1 MPFILQPVN
10 RKKWCLIGRPR
21 KCWLY
26 NVTDCW
32 LAKSHSGT
40 RQICHEVI
48 YVLIRLMHFKGLYAA
63 VYGGLIIINYNLTSK
78 LERQGMEFKR
88 VKNLSFSASCSLLS
102 LQAQLFKITYI
113 YLLSLSA
120 TLCILNR
127 HPFREIGAASV

>member
-1 MPFILQPVN
+1 MEEPGN
-10 RKKWCLIGRPR
+10 AGCTTS
-21 KCWLY
+21 Y
-26 NVTDCW
+26 ADCW

-40 RQICHEVI
+40 HQICHEVI
-48 YVLIRLMHFKGLYAA
+48 NVLIRLIHFKGLYAA
-63 VYGGLIIINYNLTSK
+63 VYGGLIIIKLYFTSK

-102 LQAQLFKITYI
+102 LFQAQLFKITYI

-120 TLCILNR
+120 TLCILNSF